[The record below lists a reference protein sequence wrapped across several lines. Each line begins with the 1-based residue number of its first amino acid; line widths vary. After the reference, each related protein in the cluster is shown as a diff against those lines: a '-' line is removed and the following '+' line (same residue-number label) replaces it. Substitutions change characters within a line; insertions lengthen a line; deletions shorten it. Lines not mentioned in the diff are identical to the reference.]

1 MPVTMQD
8 VAREAGVSAKT
19 VSNVLGD
26 YPYVRAE
33 TRARVMAAVQNL
45 GYQMNFAARNLRSGR
60 TGMIMLALPELS
72 LPYFAEL
79 ADAVIDAARREGYT
93 VLVERTD
100 STRAGELDVLSG
112 GRLRMVDGLIFSPLA
127 LGPDDV
133 DALRVDFPMVLLGE
147 RIFDGP
153 IDHVT
158 MANVEGGR
166 LATTHLLGLGR
177 RRIGV
182 VGVHAGE
189 AMGSGPLRLR
199 GYAAALAEAGLETEP
214 ELLAEAGYWH
224 RATGAEAT
232 HRLLDAGVAFDALFA
247 LNDALGL
254 GALYA
259 LQRRGV
265 RVPED
270 VAVIGF
276 DNVEDGAF
284 STPSLSTVDPDRR
297 RIAQTAV
304 TLLLRRIA
312 GDPTLDH
319 RVETAP
325 PVRLV
330 ARESTRGRSSR

>member
-8 VAREAGVSAKT
+8 VARAAGVSAKT

-26 YPYVRAE
+26 YPYVREE
-33 TRARVMAAVQNL
+33 TRRRVMAAVQTL

-60 TGMIMLALPELS
+60 SGMLMLALPELS

-93 VLVERTD
+93 VLVERTGA
-100 STRAGELDVLSG
+100 TRAGELEVLSG

-127 LGPDDV
+127 LGPEDV

-153 IDHVT
+153 VDHVT
-158 MANVEGGR
+158 MANVEGGE
-166 LATTHLLGLGR
+166 LATRHLLSLGR
-177 RRIGV
+177 RRIAV
-182 VGVHAGE
+182 LGVHAGE

-199 GYAAALAEAGLETEP
+199 GYRAALAEAGLPVEP
-214 ELLAEAGYWH
+214 ELAVRAGHWY
-224 RATGAEAT
+224 RSTGAEAT
-232 HRLLDAGVAFDALFA
+232 HRLVDSGVAFDGLFA

-259 LQRRGV
+259 LQRRGF

-276 DNVEDGAF
+276 DDVDDGAF
-284 STPSLSTVDPDRR
+284 ATPSLSTVDPDRSQIAR
-297 RIAQTAV
+297 RAV
-304 TLLLRRIA
+304 SLLLRRIA
-312 GDPTLDH
+312 GDEFLDQ

-325 PVRLV
+325 PARLV
-330 ARESTRGRSSR
+330 VRESTRGRSRS